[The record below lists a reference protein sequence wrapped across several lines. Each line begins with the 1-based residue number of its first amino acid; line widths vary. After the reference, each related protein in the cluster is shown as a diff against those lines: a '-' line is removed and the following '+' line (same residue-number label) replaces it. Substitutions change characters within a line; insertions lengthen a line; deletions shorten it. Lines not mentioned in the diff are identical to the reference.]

1 MFNDYA
7 KNMSKNIYE
16 SKHTGTG
23 PTKDDDEDDNSNE
36 IINELKKLG
45 VSKENLTD
53 FDEPMDLYTNLHT
66 RVKTLEDVRREQDK
80 LELLL
85 DGLSKLSKKK
95 LSKKQLDIIDT
106 LNKYYYNPEDYIAM
120 YLNDLKK
127 PKTKK
132 I

>member
-36 IINELKKLG
+36 LINELKKLV
-45 VSKENLTD
+45 VSKENLID
-53 FDEPMDLYTNLHT
+53 FDEPIDLYTNLHT
-66 RVKTLEDVRREQDK
+66 RVKIMEEVEREQDK

-85 DGLSKLSKKK
+85 DELSELNKNK
-95 LSKKQLDIIDT
+95 LSKKQLDIVDR
-106 LNKYYYNPEDYIAM
+106 LNNYYDN
-120 YLNDLKK
+120 
-127 PKTKK
+127 
-132 I
+132 